1 MNNGYQEITYHF
13 TDDFNPEDLPTLP
26 YSSDQHIRD
35 IRVIVTKEQPFV
47 YVFLIVIILG
57 GGIMFYRFKVNKLW
71 QQISQ
76 MENMTDENIKKITA
90 KLG

>member
-1 MNNGYQEITYHF
+1 M
-13 TDDFNPEDLPTLP
+13 
-26 YSSDQHIRD
+26 
-35 IRVIVTKEQPFV
+35 IVTKEQPFV